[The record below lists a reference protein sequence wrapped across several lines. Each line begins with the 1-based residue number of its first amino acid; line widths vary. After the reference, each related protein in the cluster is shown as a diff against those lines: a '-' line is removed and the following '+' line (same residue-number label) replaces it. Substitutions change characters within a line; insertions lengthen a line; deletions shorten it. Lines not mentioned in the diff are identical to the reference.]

1 MTALSENVLSVLKS
15 FSSINQSI
23 VIKPGDKLRTISN
36 QKTIMA
42 EANLDMKFD
51 STAAVYDLARFL
63 ATVSL
68 FEKPDL
74 TFNEKTIA
82 IAEGKKRVNYTLAEP
97 SMIVQPPEN
106 VINMPACEVEVD
118 LSWSNVNEVLK
129 AAAVLQLPE
138 VSFTGKDGEVTLEA
152 LDSKNP
158 TTDRYGVSVGETENN
173 FNFFIKVENLKL
185 MQADYKVSLSSSGL
199 STFVNENVSYWIAVE
214 SKSNF
219 GG

>member
-1 MTALSENVLSVLKS
+1 
-15 FSSINQSI
+15 
-23 VIKPGDKLRTISN
+23 
-36 QKTIMA
+36 
-42 EANLDMKFD
+42 
-51 STAAVYDLARFL
+51 L

-199 STFVNENVSYWIAVE
+199 STFVNKNVSYWIAVE

>member
-1 MTALSENVLSVLKS
+1 MTVLSENVLSVLKS

-173 FNFFIKVENLKL
+173 FNSF
-185 MQADYKVSLSSSGL
+185 
-199 STFVNENVSYWIAVE
+199 
-214 SKSNF
+214 
-219 GG
+219 

>member
-51 STAAVYDLARFL
+51 STAAIYDLARFL

-82 IAEGKKRVNYTLAEP
+82 ITEGRKRVNYTLAEP
-97 SMIVQPPEN
+97 SMIVQPPDKG
-106 VINMPACEVEVD
+106 VNMPPCEVEVD
-118 LSWSNVNEVLK
+118 LSWSNISEVLK

-158 TTDRYGVSVGETENN
+158 TSDRYGVSVGETENN

-185 MQADYKVSLSSSGL
+185 MQADYKASLSSSGL
-199 STFVNENVSYWIAVE
+199 SSFVNENVSYWIAVE